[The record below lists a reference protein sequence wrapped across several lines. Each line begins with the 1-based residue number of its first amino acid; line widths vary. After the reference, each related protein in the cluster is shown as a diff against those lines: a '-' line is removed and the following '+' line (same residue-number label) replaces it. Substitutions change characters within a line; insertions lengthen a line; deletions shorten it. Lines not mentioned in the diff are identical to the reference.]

1 MAMSANIYTGIVA
14 IVDDDE
20 SMRAAIEDLLS
31 SVGIKARSFSSA
43 EQFLLSDLRNE
54 TACLISD
61 IRMPG
66 MTGLELQAKLV
77 AEGSRIPIIFITAY
91 GNGRMRRQALEAG
104 AIELLGKPFD
114 DESLLGSVRT
124 ALGT

>member
-1 MAMSANIYTGIVA
+1 MSVKLDTGLVA

-31 SVGIKARSFSSA
+31 SAAIKARSFASA
-43 EQFLLSDLRNE
+43 EEFLQTGRQNE
-54 TACLISD
+54 IACLISD

-77 AEGSRIPIIFITAY
+77 AEGSRIPIIFITAH
-91 GNGRMRRQALEAG
+91 GNTRMRRQAIEAG
-104 AIELLGKPFD
+104 AIEFLGKPFD
-114 DESLLGSVRT
+114 DESLLGSVRA
-124 ALGT
+124 ALKS

>member
-1 MAMSANIYTGIVA
+1 MSQKVNSGVVA

-20 SMRAAIEDLLS
+20 AVRAAIEDLLS
-31 SVGIKARSFSSA
+31 SVGIKARSFASA
-43 EQFLLSDLRNE
+43 EEFLRSSLKTE

-77 AEGSRIPIIFITAY
+77 AEGNQIPIIFVTAY
-91 GNGRMRRQALEAG
+91 GNTRMREQALEAG
-104 AIELLGKPFD
+104 AIDFLGKPFH
-114 DESLLGSVRT
+114 DESLLGSVRA
-124 ALGT
+124 ALES

>member
-1 MAMSANIYTGIVA
+1 MAMSANINTGIVA

-31 SVGIKARSFSSA
+31 SAGIKATSFASA
-43 EQFLLSDLRNE
+43 EQFLLSGLRNE

-66 MTGLELQAKLV
+66 MTGLDLQAKLV
-77 AEGSRIPIIFITAY
+77 AEGNRIPIIFITAY
-91 GNGRMRRQALEAG
+91 GNTRMRRQALEAG

-124 ALGT
+124 ALAT

>member
-1 MAMSANIYTGIVA
+1 MAMSANINTGIVA

-31 SVGIKARSFSSA
+31 SVGIKATSFASA
-43 EQFLLSDLRNE
+43 EEFLLSGLRNE

-91 GNGRMRRQALEAG
+91 GNTRMRRQALEAG

-124 ALGT
+124 ALAT

>member
-1 MAMSANIYTGIVA
+1 MSVKVNTGLVA

-31 SVGIKARSFSSA
+31 SVGIKARSFVSA
-43 EQFLLSDLRNE
+43 EEFLVSGLLSE
-54 TACLISD
+54 IACLISD

-77 AEGSRIPIIFITAY
+77 AAGSRIPIIFITAH
-91 GNGRMRRQALEAG
+91 GNTRMRKQALEAG
-104 AIELLGKPFD
+104 AIEFLGKPFD
-114 DESLLGSVRT
+114 DESLLGSVRA
-124 ALGT
+124 ALER

>member
-1 MAMSANIYTGIVA
+1 MDMSANINTGIVA

-31 SVGIKARSFSSA
+31 SAGIKATSFASA
-43 EQFLLSDLRNE
+43 EEFLLSGLRNE
-54 TACLISD
+54 TVCLISD

-66 MTGLELQAKLV
+66 ITGLELQAKLA

-91 GNGRMRRQALEAG
+91 GNTRMRRQALEAG

-124 ALGT
+124 ALAT